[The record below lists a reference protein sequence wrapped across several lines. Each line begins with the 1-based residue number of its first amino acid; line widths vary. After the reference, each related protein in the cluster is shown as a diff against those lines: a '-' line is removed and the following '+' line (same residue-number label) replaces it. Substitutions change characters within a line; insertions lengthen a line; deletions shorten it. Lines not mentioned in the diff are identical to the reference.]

1 MQQAQIDTLQQEW
14 PVAHAV
20 GRCLH
25 IGCGT
30 KPIAGAV
37 NVDPDPG
44 KRAWADVAALGLR
57 LPFADG
63 TFDSVV
69 SSHVLNLFP
78 DIGAAF
84 AEMARVLKV
93 GGTMAHVVPDWR
105 YTPNHL
111 TSHWPYQRQY
121 SGWHGPQEF
130 EKAIIGIDG
139 LTIAATDF
147 TAFNWAFKVEVTKL
161 CTPIS

>member
-1 MQQAQIDTLQQEW
+1 MQQAQIDALQQEW
-14 PVAHAV
+14 LVAHAV

-25 IGCGT
+25 IGCGM
-30 KPIAGAV
+30 KPVAGAV
-37 NVDPDPG
+37 NVDPDPH
-44 KRAWADVAALGLR
+44 KRAWADVAALGTR
-57 LPFADG
+57 LPFVDG
-63 TFDSVV
+63 VFDSVV

-78 DIGAAF
+78 DIAIALQ
-84 AEMARVLKV
+84 EMARVLKA

-111 TSHWPYQRQY
+111 TSRYVYQRQY

-130 EKAIIGIDG
+130 EKAVGTLTG
-139 LTIAATDF
+139 LALTATDF
-147 TAFNWAFKVEVTKL
+147 TEFKWAFKVEGVK